1 MLNQLLRFSFTIFLA
16 LLLILPPSAVHPSIF
31 GEFTISDEAE
41 LGDKIHRL
49 IRSRFE
55 IIEDS
60 EITNYI
66 RKISEKLEKASPPQ
80 PFPAKVDVVNH
91 NAVNAFA
98 TVAGYMVI
106 FTGLILNVESED
118 ELASIMAHEL
128 AHITQRHVA
137 RNIERSKLISIGSLI
152 GILAGVFIGSDAGN
166 AVAVGS
172 MAGGQ
177 SAVLKYSRADEREAD
192 QVGLNYLI
200 NAEYNPEAMLS
211 AMQKMRK
218 MQWFSGGDIPSYLS
232 THPGMDERTGYLQ
245 DRLERLDPE
254 LITRKIHD
262 TKHRRIQTLV
272 RARYTDPSIAL
283 SQFQENNQDTCLNFL
298 GKAIANSRMNK
309 VGDAERNFRQLIEC
323 NDEDPLFLR
332 EAGIFYFQF
341 GEVDQAGKLLQK
353 VVMINPSD
361 TTAMLYYAR
370 VLAEKGNISDAV
382 KYMQRTLERI
392 PENPRAHEHLARI
405 FGRNGDNFNAHL
417 HMAYAHIFDNNQ
429 RQASFHRE
437 KAREIAESP
446 QAENKMEKIDN
457 AYKEQSEFWK

>member
-1 MLNQLLRFSFTIFLA
+1 MLNQLIRFSFTLFLA
-16 LLLILPPSAVHPSIF
+16 LLLVLPPSAAYPSLL

-49 IRSRFE
+49 IRARFE

-60 EITNYI
+60 EITSYI
-66 RKISEKLEKASPPQ
+66 REISERLEKAAPPQ
-80 PFPAKVDVVNH
+80 PFPVKVDVVNH

-106 FTGLILNVESED
+106 FTGLILNVDSED

-137 RNIERSKLISIGSLI
+137 RNIERSKLIGIGSLI
-152 GILAGVFIGSDAGN
+152 GILAGVFIGSDAGS

-200 NAEYNPEAMLS
+200 SAGYNPGAMVS

-232 THPGMDERTGYLQ
+232 THPGMDERTGYLR
-245 DRLERLDPE
+245 DRIERLDPE
-254 LITRKIHD
+254 MLKKETDNTRHK
-262 TKHRRIQTLV
+262 RIQTLV

-283 SQFQENNQDTCLNFL
+283 SQFRDKDQGTCLDIL
-298 GKAIANSRMNK
+298 GKAIVNSRMNR
-309 VGDAERNFRQLIEC
+309 VGDAGKNFQQLIEC
-323 NDEDPLFLR
+323 DDSDPLFLR

-341 GEVDQAGKLLQK
+341 GEVAQAGNLLQK

-361 TTAMLYYAR
+361 SIAMLYYAR
-370 VLAEKGNISDAV
+370 VLAEKGNTSDAIR
-382 KYMQRTLERI
+382 YLRRILERM

-405 FGRNGDNFNAHL
+405 FGRSGDNFNAHL

-429 RQASFHRE
+429 RHASFHR
-437 KAREIAESP
+437 KKVRELADSA
-446 QAENKMEKIDN
+446 QAENKIKDLDR

>member
-1 MLNQLLRFSFTIFLA
+1 MLNQIVRFSFTLFLA
-16 LLLILPPSAVHPSIF
+16 LLLVLPPSAVHPSIF

-49 IRSRFE
+49 IRARFE

-60 EITNYI
+60 EITSYI
-66 RKISEKLEKASPPQ
+66 REISEKLEKAAPPQ
-80 PFPAKVDVVNH
+80 PFPVKVDVVNH

-106 FTGLILNVESED
+106 FTGLILNVDSED

-152 GILAGVFIGSDAGN
+152 GILAGVFIGSDAGS

-200 NAEYNPEAMLS
+200 RAGYNPGAMVS

-232 THPGMDERTGYLQ
+232 THPGMDERTGYLR
-245 DRLERLDPE
+245 DRLERLDLE
-254 LITRKIHD
+254 LLKQETNNTRHK
-262 TKHRRIQTLV
+262 RIQTLV
-272 RARYTDPSIAL
+272 RARYTDPSVAL
-283 SQFQENNQDTCLNFL
+283 SQFRDKDQGTCLDFL
-298 GKAIANSRMNK
+298 GKAIANSRMNR
-309 VGDAERNFRQLIEC
+309 VGDAGRNFQQLIEC
-323 NDEDPLFLR
+323 DDSDPLFLR

-341 GEVDQAGKLLQK
+341 GEVDQAGNLLQK

-361 TTAMLYYAR
+361 SIAMLYYAR
-370 VLAEKGNISDAV
+370 VLAEKGNTSDAIR
-382 KYMQRTLERI
+382 YMHRTLERI

-405 FGRNGDNFNAHL
+405 LGRSGDNFNAHL

-437 KAREIAESP
+437 KARELADSA
-446 QAENKMEKIDN
+446 QAENKMEKLDK
-457 AYKEQSEFWK
+457 AHKEQSEFWN

>member
-192 QVGLNYLI
+192 QVGLN
-200 NAEYNPEAMLS
+200 
-211 AMQKMRK
+211 
-218 MQWFSGGDIPSYLS
+218 
-232 THPGMDERTGYLQ
+232 
-245 DRLERLDPE
+245 
-254 LITRKIHD
+254 
-262 TKHRRIQTLV
+262 
-272 RARYTDPSIAL
+272 
-283 SQFQENNQDTCLNFL
+283 
-298 GKAIANSRMNK
+298 
-309 VGDAERNFRQLIEC
+309 
-323 NDEDPLFLR
+323 
-332 EAGIFYFQF
+332 
-341 GEVDQAGKLLQK
+341 
-353 VVMINPSD
+353 
-361 TTAMLYYAR
+361 
-370 VLAEKGNISDAV
+370 
-382 KYMQRTLERI
+382 
-392 PENPRAHEHLARI
+392 
-405 FGRNGDNFNAHL
+405 
-417 HMAYAHIFDNNQ
+417 
-429 RQASFHRE
+429 
-437 KAREIAESP
+437 
-446 QAENKMEKIDN
+446 
-457 AYKEQSEFWK
+457 